1 MEVKETQN
9 EGLKRAFTLMMSAQE
24 LDAKVDE
31 KLKEAAPNV
40 SLKGFRKGK
49 VPMAHLKKM
58 FGQSVLGEALQES
71 IDGAV
76 NDQLEKS
83 GDRPAQR
90 PDVKMVNEEWKEG
103 DNVEV
108 TVEYERLPDVP
119 EIDFSKL
126 SLERVNVEVDDA
138 SVEESLQSLAESAT
152 NFESRKKGSK
162 AQDGD
167 QVVIDF
173 VGSIDGEEF
182 EGGKGEEYPL
192 TLGSGSFIP
201 GFEEQLVGAK
211 VDDELD
217 VNVKFPDEYG
227 AENLAGK
234 DAVFKVKIH
243 DVKEPKP
250 AEVNDELAKR
260 FGAED
265 LEGLKSQ
272 IKDRLSEEYSDATRA
287 VMKRRLMDAL
297 DKETKFEV
305 PASLVD
311 AEASQIA
318 HQLWHEENPDHHGHD
333 HGEIEPSDEHKTL
346 AERRVRL
353 GLLLA
358 EVGTKQEIQVSE
370 NEMRDAIMRQAQQY
384 GPQAAQF
391 LQYLQQNPQMQEQI
405 RAPLFEDKVVDH
417 IVGLA
422 KVSDKTISKDELEKE
437 IEQLDQL

>member
-9 EGLKRAFTLMMSAQE
+9 EGLKRGYTITLTATE

-31 KLKEAAPNV
+31 KLQEAAPNV
-40 SLKGFRKGK
+40 SIKGFRKGK

-58 FGQSVLGEALQES
+58 FGKSVLGEALQES

-76 NDQLEKS
+76 NKQLEDS
-83 GDRPAQR
+83 GDRPAMR
-90 PDVKMVNEEWKEG
+90 PEVKMVNEDWEEG
-103 DNVEV
+103 QDVEV
-108 TVEYERLPDVP
+108 TVAYEKLPDVP
-119 EIDFSKL
+119 EIDYSKIKV
-126 SLERVNVEVDDA
+126 ERVNVEVADA
-138 SVEESLQSLAESAT
+138 DVEESLNNLAESAT
-152 NFESRKKGSK
+152 NFESRRKGSK
-162 AQDGD
+162 AKDGD

-182 EGGKGEEYPL
+182 EGGKGEAYPL

-211 VDDELD
+211 AGEEVD
-217 VNVKFPDEYG
+217 VNVKFPEEYG

-234 DAVFKVKIH
+234 DALFKVTVQ

-250 AEVNDELAKR
+250 AEVNDDLAKR
-260 FGAED
+260 FGADD
-265 LEGLKSQ
+265 LEGLKGQ
-272 IKDRLSEEYSDATRA
+272 IKERLAEEYKEATRA

-297 DKETKFEV
+297 DTEV
-305 PASLVD
+305 QFDVPESLTT
-311 AEASQIA
+311 AEANQIA

-333 HGEIEPSDEHKTL
+333 HGEIEPSDEHKKL

-353 GLLLA
+353 GLILA
-358 EVGTKQEIQVSE
+358 EVGTEQKIQVSE

-391 LQYLQQNPQMQEQI
+391 LQYLQQNPQMQDQI
-405 RAPLFEDKVVDH
+405 RAPIFEDKVVDYV
-417 IVGLA
+417 VGQSD
-422 KVSDKTISKDELEKE
+422 VTDKTISKDELEKE
-437 IEQLDQL
+437 IEKLDQL

>member
-9 EGLKRAFTLMMSAQE
+9 EGLKRAFTLMLTAQE

-31 KLKEAAPNV
+31 KLVEAAPNV

-58 FGQSVLGEALQES
+58 FGKSVLGEALQES

-76 NDQLEKS
+76 NDHLEKS

-90 PDVKMVNEEWKEG
+90 PEIKMVNEDWEEG
-103 DNVEV
+103 QDVEV
-108 TVEYERLPDVP
+108 SVSYERLPDVP
-119 EIDFSKL
+119 DVDFSKINI
-126 SLERVNVEVDDA
+126 EKVNVEVDDA
-138 SVEESLQSLAESAT
+138 SVDESLQTLAENAQ

-162 AQDGD
+162 AKDGD

-182 EGGKGEEYPL
+182 DGGKGESYPL
-192 TLGSGSFIP
+192 NLGSGSFIP

-211 VDDELD
+211 AGDEVD
-217 VNVKFPDEYG
+217 VNVKFPEEYG

-234 DAVFKVKIH
+234 DALFKVTVQ
-243 DVKEPKP
+243 DVKEPKA
-250 AEVNDELAKR
+250 AEVNDDLAKR

-265 LEGLKSQ
+265 LEALKGQ
-272 IKDRLSEEYSDATRA
+272 IRERLTEEYGDATRA

-297 DKETKFEV
+297 DGVAKFDV
-305 PASLVD
+305 PESLVS

-318 HQLWHEENPDHHGHD
+318 HQLYHEEHPDDHGHD
-333 HGEIEPSDEHKTL
+333 HGEIEPTDEHKKL

-358 EVGTKQEIQVSE
+358 EVGNKQEIQVEES
-370 NEMRDAIMRQAQQY
+370 EMRDAIMRQAQQY
-384 GPQAAQF
+384 GPQAQQF

-405 RAPLFEDKVVDH
+405 RAPIFEDKVVDY
-417 IVGLA
+417 VVAQA
-422 KVSDKTISKDELEKE
+422 KTTDKTISKDDLEKE
-437 IEQLDQL
+437 IEKLDQL